1 MIRGVNGAMMNGR
14 GRQSEIALRAA
25 ERRRREDEAPRL
37 SARVPKLETLV
48 LEIEERRPGAVS
60 ADVHHTK
67 RVVVTHAPA
76 LFDLTCC
83 DRSCKDGGH
92 DITRSIMYELDRGST
107 DFEGEDTCHG
117 ALGSTQCSRVLR
129 YKAKASYKDN

>member
-1 MIRGVNGAMMNGR
+1 MMNGR

-37 SARVPKLETLV
+37 SARVPRLESLV
-48 LEIEERRPGAVS
+48 LEERRPGAVS
-60 ADVHHTK
+60 PDVHHTK
-67 RVVVTHAPA
+67 RVQVANAPA

-92 DITRSIMYELDRGST
+92 DITRSIMYELERGST
-107 DFEGEDTCHG
+107 AFEGEDTCHG

-129 YKAKASYKDN
+129 YKAVASYKDN

>member
-1 MIRGVNGAMMNGR
+1 MNGR
-14 GRQSEIALRAA
+14 GRHSEIAMRAA

-37 SARVPKLETLV
+37 ASRVPLLESLR

-60 ADVHHTK
+60 ADVQHVK
-67 RVVVTHAPA
+67 RVTVESAPA

-92 DITRSIMYELDRGST
+92 DITRSIMMELERGST

-117 ALGSTQCSRVLR
+117 ALGSAQCSRVLR
-129 YKAKASYKDN
+129 YKAFATYRQH

>member
-1 MIRGVNGAMMNGR
+1 MSADADPIPPLLE
-14 GRQSEIALRAA
+14 SLR
-25 ERRRREDEAPRL
+25 
-37 SARVPKLETLV
+37 

-60 ADVHHTK
+60 ADVQHVK
-67 RVVVTHAPA
+67 RVPVESAPA

-92 DITRSIMYELDRGST
+92 DITRAIMMELERGST

-117 ALGSTQCSRVLR
+117 ALGSAQCSRVLR
-129 YKAKASYKDN
+129 YKAFATYRQH

>member
-1 MIRGVNGAMMNGR
+1 MNGR
-14 GRQSEIALRAA
+14 GRHSEIAMRAA

-37 SARVPKLETLV
+37 ASRVPLLESLR

-60 ADVHHTK
+60 ADVQHVK
-67 RVVVTHAPA
+67 RVPVESAPA

-92 DITRSIMYELDRGST
+92 DITRAIMMELERGST

-117 ALGSTQCSRVLR
+117 ALGSAQCSRILR
-129 YKAKASYKDN
+129 YKAFASYRQH

>member
-1 MIRGVNGAMMNGR
+1 MMNGR
-14 GRQSEIALRAA
+14 GRHSEIAMRAA

-37 SARVPKLETLV
+37 ATRVPLLESLR

-60 ADVHHTK
+60 ADVQHVK
-67 RVVVTHAPA
+67 RVPVESAPA

-92 DITRSIMYELDRGST
+92 DITRAIMMELERGST

-117 ALGSTQCSRVLR
+117 ALGSAQCSRILR
-129 YKAKASYKDN
+129 YKAFASYRQH